1 MATVALAMTVTS
13 SDAFSPEMP
22 RGPAHLNAGSRRVAG
37 GLGMMGRG
45 GDGES
50 SAKGFMEDA
59 GRLLSTGLAT
69 ATFGASLVL
78 GVASPALAENELSAK
93 YGGKGFDSSL
103 VDQNCLVDKCSLQA
117 QACLADDPSCRKG
130 LTCTAKCLGDNTC
143 ITGCFARYGNKNLDN
158 LLKCTVE
165 DNNCIKIAILDGGA
179 DAYGSEPKPP
189 APTVQNFKLASMEG
203 AWYKVAGFNPNYDC
217 YACQRNTFSAPENG
231 NELQMDVE
239 FSMPRMLPDG
249 SPPPP
254 ENKRESLAL
263 SEDGSVLKGSQSI
276 GLNDYSTHE
285 TMVFDSVATAGKN
298 KLTLKDSSYSRT
310 AHSEGEMFGLS
321 KFWFELRRSK
331 FCVPFLVAS
340 VMITARPMPCPE
352 TCPMSYPLACKSLPS
367 FAAPLPLRA
376 TEFWENWYVIGEND
390 ADQPEFKFVYY
401 NGKTRQN
408 TYEGAFVYSR
418 ARELDPAAMA
428 KVYQIASDAGM
439 NPDQF
444 CKIRNGCFGADGSKL
459 QDRLREEQ
467 AAEDARGGDAPGS
480 NDDPFRGFLA
490 STRVSQLLGVEPVA
504 AEFERVGPVPA
515 SEDAI
520 RDRLVPSERTRELA
534 LSRQPRPAARSW
546 IYNVGDYLE
555 NPHRHF
561 AVMDG
566 LRLTMDW
573 PEEVKARQ

>member
-1 MATVALAMTVTS
+1 MVALKKSNSALAVAVRSRRRGRRLATVALAMTVTS

-331 FCVPFLVAS
+331 FSL
-340 VMITARPMPCPE
+340 R
-352 TCPMSYPLACKSLPS
+352 SLPRGIRHDHGAS
-367 FAAPLPLRA
+367 HALPRSLPHVLPSCLQIPPLLCCSPSSSCDRILGELVRDRGERRGPAGVQVRLLQRQDEAEHLR
-376 TEFWENWYVIGEND
+376 G
-390 ADQPEFKFVYY
+390 
-401 NGKTRQN
+401 
-408 TYEGAFVYSR
+408 
-418 ARELDPAAMA
+418 
-428 KVYQIASDAGM
+428 
-439 NPDQF
+439 
-444 CKIRNGCFGADGSKL
+444 
-459 QDRLREEQ
+459 RLRVQ
-467 AAEDARGGDAPGS
+467 PGARAGS
-480 NDDPFRGFLA
+480 RRHGEGVPD
-490 STRVSQLLGVEPVA
+490 RVRRRDEP
-504 AEFERVGPVPA
+504 
-515 SEDAI
+515 
-520 RDRLVPSERTRELA
+520 
-534 LSRQPRPAARSW
+534 
-546 IYNVGDYLE
+546 
-555 NPHRHF
+555 
-561 AVMDG
+561 
-566 LRLTMDW
+566 
-573 PEEVKARQ
+573 